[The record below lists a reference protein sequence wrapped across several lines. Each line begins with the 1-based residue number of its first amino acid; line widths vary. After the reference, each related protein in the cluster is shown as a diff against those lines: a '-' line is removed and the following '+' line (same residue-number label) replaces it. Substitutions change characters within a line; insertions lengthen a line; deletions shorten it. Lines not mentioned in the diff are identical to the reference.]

1 MVEAIMTSNIILIAS
16 LRTKISRL
24 TKMYRLNTKIVYQN
38 IARTRELKITELA
51 RKGIKKDFGVVIN
64 RSLAYI
70 EKMAANNTTN
80 P

>member
-1 MVEAIMTSNIILIAS
+1 MAEAIMASNMILIAS

-51 RKGIKKDFGVVIN
+51 RKGIK
-64 RSLAYI
+64 RTL
-70 EKMAANNTTN
+70 E
-80 P
+80 

>member
-1 MVEAIMTSNIILIAS
+1 MVEAIMASNIILIAS

-51 RKGIKKDFGVVIN
+51 SKGIKKDFGVVIN

-70 EKMAANNTTN
+70 EKRAANNTTN

>member
-1 MVEAIMTSNIILIAS
+1 MVEAIMASNIILIAR

-51 RKGIKKDFGVVIN
+51 SKGIKKD
-64 RSLAYI
+64 L
-70 EKMAANNTTN
+70 E
-80 P
+80 